1 VEKILE
7 RTVSLKISQMKIAK
21 ELGFDTSKEIYIKG
35 ETSTVMIHEIA
46 NDHSLIMLF
55 EMNALKVEFFDCET
69 FITTIDDLVVTL
81 LEAVNYD
88 KQ

>member
-1 VEKILE
+1 
-7 RTVSLKISQMKIAK
+7 MKIAK

-35 ETSTVMIHEIA
+35 ETSIVMIQEIA

-81 LEAVNYD
+81 LESLNFD
-88 KQ
+88 K